1 MSQSTASPSTAPL
14 PFEETEI
21 AIVGAGIVG
30 LSVAHVLTRLGISV
44 RCFDAGAAGGAQS
57 AGGSRI
63 MRAAYNDPR
72 MLWLARKASTG
83 WARWE
88 EEAGRPLIERT
99 GSFLIVSEAEAE
111 LKRLAGLDLK
121 VRFVSAAEQEEL
133 LPVHR
138 PWSRPVILEEEAGT
152 IRARDSIEWLAA
164 TLGDALHEHT
174 PVLGLTQRA
183 GHVLVS
189 TRSTIYRARR
199 VLVAAGMQ
207 TPMLSGA
214 MGVRVPQVYSVH
226 QRLLF
231 PMTGDLAARP
241 MVSFRDKSDHRHGV
255 LYTYGLPA
263 LHDGLFAVGLEPSDT
278 DRSGGGHPDQVI
290 EHTLALAAET
300 LPGLDTS
307 RFTIESC
314 VSTSLEHP
322 DDGAPWESERL
333 EVVRRG
339 AVDFFAGGHLF
350 KFAPALGEM
359 LAGMVLGEEVPAM
372 LRPE

>member
-1 MSQSTASPSTAPL
+1 MAPAAVSAAASH
-14 PFEETEI
+14 FEEIEI

-30 LSVAHVLTRLGISV
+30 LSVAHVLRDLGIRV

-63 MRAAYNDPR
+63 MRAAYADPR
-72 MLWLARKASTG
+72 MLWLARKARAG
-83 WARWE
+83 WDSWE
-88 EEAGRPLIERT
+88 KAAGRPLIDRT
-99 GSFLIVSEAEAE
+99 GSFLIVEDAAAE
-111 LKRLAGLDLK
+111 LARLAALDLK
-121 VRFVSAAEQEEL
+121 VRFVSPAEQEAL
-133 LPVHR
+133 LPVRR
-138 PWSRPVILEEEAGT
+138 PWDKPVILEEEAGT
-152 IRARDSIEWLAA
+152 IRARDAIVWLKS
-164 TLGDALHEHT
+164 TLGDALAEHT
-174 PVLGLTQRA
+174 SVLGLTPRP
-183 GHVLVS
+183 GHVLLS
-189 TRSTIYRARR
+189 TRGAIFKARR

-207 TPMLSGA
+207 TPVLAGA
-214 MGVRVPQVYSVH
+214 VGVRVPQVYSVH

-231 PMTGDLAARP
+231 PMAPALVDRP

-278 DRSGGGHPDQVI
+278 DRTGGGHPDQVV

-300 LPGLDTS
+300 LPGLDTAS
-307 RFTIESC
+307 FAIESC

-359 LAGMVLGEEVPAM
+359 LAGMVLGEDVPDM